1 MNHEYDDIIHL
12 PHHVSKRHPQMSMEA
27 RAAQFAP
34 FAALTTHPSAI
45 RETARMTDEKITLS
59 EDFANELNQQMMLL
73 YSRAADNPLVSI
85 TFFLPAQ
92 KKSGGSYQVSEG
104 RLKKID
110 ESKQQ
115 ILMDNGTCIEFQSI
129 IDIKIKE

>member
-1 MNHEYDDIIHL
+1 
-12 PHHVSKRHPQMSMEA
+12 
-27 RAAQFAP
+27 
-34 FAALTTHPSAI
+34 
-45 RETARMTDEKITLS
+45 ITLS

-85 TFFLPAQ
+85 TFFLPDQ

-110 ESKQQ
+110 ESRQQ